1 MDVLKHYDGAEI
13 SADQLPPVN
22 ITVPW
27 WLETGVAIALGAMLA
42 IASNANATALCDDAT
57 KIVCPA
63 SCAHPRPVAGVTFIG
78 RSVGLSDFILAG
90 KTSKVLCFRYEG
102 STDTATVAYDTI
114 FHGAFEP

>member
-1 MDVLKHYDGAEI
+1 MLEHNDGAEI
-13 SADQLPPVN
+13 PADQLSSVN

-27 WLETGVAIALGAMLA
+27 WIETGVAVALGAILA

-57 KIVCPA
+57 KATCPA
-63 SCAHPRPVAGVTFIG
+63 ACAHPRPVVGATFIG
-78 RSVGLSDFILAG
+78 RSLGLSDFILAG